1 MTSHTNRAIVLL
13 VLANLLASFSDVSLK
28 VLDGDVPTFQ
38 YVFIRQLLSVILLL
52 PFWLKLPAAQRR
64 QGCCK
69 IAFSRA
75 QLILGGSA
83 CAMVAITYLPLATAN
98 AMFYVGPLLML
109 PLSVMLLKETPPKAK
124 VIATS
129 IGFIGVLLVLR
140 PSHFHWAAVV
150 GLGSA
155 LAMGLGNIL
164 IRRLPKEQ
172 HLISTLF
179 WTGVMTLP
187 LSLILALP
195 QWASISWQHIGWI
208 MAINLFVLGYH
219 ALAVMAYKKVDAGQ
233 IALAEYSGL
242 VFVTAFGVMWFDEI
256 PDLITLLGILFI
268 VIPMMPLPW
277 RRWLSLTK
285 ASTATDTP

>member
-1 MTSHTNRAIVLL
+1 MNTTNKAIALL

-28 VLDGDVPTFQ
+28 ILNGEVPTFQ
-38 YVFIRQLLSVILLL
+38 YVFIRQLLSTVLLF
-52 PFWLKLPAAQRR
+52 PFWLNQTKEARL
-64 QGCCK
+64 QGRCM
-69 IAFSRA
+69 IAFWRA

-109 PLSVMLLKETPPKAK
+109 PLSIFLLCETPPMGKM
-124 VIATS
+124 VATA
-129 IGFIGVLLVLR
+129 IGFVGVLVVLR
-140 PSHFHWAAVV
+140 PEHFHWAAIA

-172 HLISTLF
+172 TLISTLF

-187 LSLILALP
+187 LALVLALP
-195 QWASISWQHIGWI
+195 SWGAISWQHVGWI

-219 ALAVMAYKKVDAGQ
+219 ALVVLAYKRVEAGK

-242 VFVTAFGVMWFDEI
+242 VFVTIFGVMWFDEI
-256 PDLITLLGILFI
+256 PDYLTVIGILLI
-268 VIPMMPLPW
+268 VVPMMPFNWRKWLPS
-277 RRWLSLTK
+277 RKTLAK
-285 ASTATDTP
+285 A